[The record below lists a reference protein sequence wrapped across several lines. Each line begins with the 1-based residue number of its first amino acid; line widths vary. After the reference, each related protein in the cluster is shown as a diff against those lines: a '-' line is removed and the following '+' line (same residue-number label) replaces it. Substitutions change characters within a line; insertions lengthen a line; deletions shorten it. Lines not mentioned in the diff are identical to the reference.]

1 MKAFI
6 YLIYYLK
13 MLENVFLSI
22 TLKKI
27 FYLITFVEK
36 HHSLVRLEKKTTYP
50 VNDKKMFLLEM
61 SLTHCLI

>member
-36 HHSLVRLEKKTTYP
+36 HHSLVRLEKTTYP
-50 VNDKKMFLLEM
+50 VNDKNFFLLEM